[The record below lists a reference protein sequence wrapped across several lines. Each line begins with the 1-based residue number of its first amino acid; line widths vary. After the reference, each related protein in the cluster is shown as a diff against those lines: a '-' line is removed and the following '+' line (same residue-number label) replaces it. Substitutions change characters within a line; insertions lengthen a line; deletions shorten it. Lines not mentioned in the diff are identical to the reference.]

1 MSELEKQTEKTRLRI
16 SNIKEDLEK
25 EEDYF
30 KWLLDCSLVETSRLY
45 EGLILELGVDIRTV
59 KERNN
64 MCGFTQ
70 SDTEPFFM
78 VETAFVDVDSYYF
91 TKDQKEIINEFYKK
105 QHKVT
110 KVRYSR

>member
-1 MSELEKQTEKTRLRI
+1 MSELEKQTEKTSLRI
-16 SNIKEDLEK
+16 SRIKEDLKK

-64 MCGFTQ
+64 M
-70 SDTEPFFM
+70 
-78 VETAFVDVDSYYF
+78 
-91 TKDQKEIINEFYKK
+91 K
-105 QHKVT
+105 
-110 KVRYSR
+110 